1 MKIRI
6 IKPEINSI
14 QNDWGYEYDYS
25 DTVEIE
31 LNDFPRWLIDSVSF
45 EDEISFNE
53 ETMLHLKNIPDLIGQ
68 FLEAMAKELSI
79 DDD

>member
-6 IKPEINSI
+6 VKPEVNAI

-31 LNDFPRWLIDSVSF
+31 LDDFPQWFVDSITFS
-45 EDEISFNE
+45 
-53 ETMLHLKNIPDLIGQ
+53 ETDSMNVESMILLKDITSIIGH
-68 FLEAMAKELSI
+68 FIEVKAKELSI
-79 DDD
+79 DED